1 MGAELEM
8 HACGLTQSETHAGRE
23 VKEGWNGAQLSFR
36 GGVFFI
42 GRGCVLVPGVLF
54 SADDDT

>member
-1 MGAELEM
+1 M